1 MIIRTAGSQK
11 ESKVLDIQP
20 SKPNQILHYTIEYDT
35 THPEE
40 TISKFCSD
48 IRKTLSRYEGNKQRL
63 LEIEGEHQDLLHY
76 IEISP
81 FKKVS
86 DGYKLYRKLAELR
99 RERRALKNEND
110 LLQPL
115 YDAFHQPDILNKL
128 GKVQGDVSKVHEAI
142 DGRVYGM
149 RTDILNDWFEPE
161 KKEEPGV
168 TVVAAEEQPERID
181 IPEVDTSIE
190 KATDDMIDKKDI
202 RAAQAKFKLAWSAG
216 SAERG

>member
-11 ESKVLDIQP
+11 ESQVMDIQP
-20 SKPNQILHYTIEYDT
+20 SKPNQVLHYSIEYDT

-40 TISKFCSD
+40 TIRKFCSD
-48 IRKTLSRYEGNKQRL
+48 IREMVARYEGNKQRL
-63 LEIEGEHQDLLHY
+63 IEIEGEHQDLLHY

-81 FKKVS
+81 FKKVT

-115 YDAFHQPDILNKL
+115 YDTFRQPDILNRL
-128 GKVQGDVSKVHEAI
+128 SKVQGDVSKVHDAI

-161 KKEEPGV
+161 KKDEPGV
-168 TVVAAEEQPERID
+168 TVVEAEEQAAPVD
-181 IPEVDTSIE
+181 IPEVNEEVED
-190 KATDDMIDKKDI
+190 AVDDMIDQKDI
-202 RAAQAKFKLAWSAG
+202 RAAQAKFKLAWSASSVG
-216 SAERG
+216 R

>member
-11 ESKVLDIQP
+11 ESQVMDIQP
-20 SKPNQILHYTIEYDT
+20 SKPNQVLHYSIEYDT

-40 TISKFCSD
+40 TIRKFCSD
-48 IRKTLSRYEGNKQRL
+48 IREMVARYEGNKQRL
-63 LEIEGEHQDLLHY
+63 IEIEGEHQDLLHY

-81 FKKVS
+81 FKKVT

-115 YDAFHQPDILNKL
+115 YDTFRQPDILNRL
-128 GKVQGDVSKVHEAI
+128 SKVQGDVSKVHDAI

-168 TVVAAEEQPERID
+168 TVVEAEEQAAPVD
-181 IPEVDTSIE
+181 IPEVNEEVED
-190 KATDDMIDKKDI
+190 AVDDMIDQKDI
-202 RAAQAKFKLAWSAG
+202 RAAQAKFKLAWSATG
-216 SAERG
+216 VGR

>member
-11 ESKVLDIQP
+11 QSQVMDIQP
-20 SKPNQILHYTIEYDT
+20 SKPNQILHYSIEYDT

-40 TISKFCSD
+40 TIRKFCSD
-48 IRKTLSRYEGNKQRL
+48 IREMVTRYEGNKQRL
-63 LEIEGEHQDLLHY
+63 IEIEGEHQDLLHY

-81 FKKVS
+81 FKKVT

-115 YDAFHQPDILNKL
+115 YDTFRQPDILNRL
-128 GKVQGDVSKVHEAI
+128 SKVQGDVSKMHDAI

-161 KKEEPGV
+161 KKDEPGV
-168 TVVAAEEQPERID
+168 TVVEAKEPAAPVD
-181 IPEVDTSIE
+181 VPEVNEEVED
-190 KATDDMIDKKDI
+190 AVDDMIDQKDI
-202 RAAQAKFKLAWSAG
+202 RAAQAKFKLAWSAAG
-216 SAERG
+216 VGR

>member
-1 MIIRTAGSQK
+1 MIIRTTGSQK

-35 THPEE
+35 THPED
-40 TISKFCSD
+40 TIRKFCSD
-48 IRKTLSRYEGNKQRL
+48 IREMVTRYEGNKQRL
-63 LEIEGEHQDLLHY
+63 IEIEGEQQDLLHY

-110 LLQPL
+110 LLQPM

-128 GKVQGDVSKVHEAI
+128 SKVQGDVSKVHEAI

-168 TVVAAEEQPERID
+168 TVVAAEEQSEPID
-181 IPEVDTSIE
+181 IPETNEEVE
-190 KATDDMIDKKDI
+190 KAADDMIDKKDI
-202 RAAQAKFKLAWSAG
+202 RAAQAKFKLAWSASG
-216 SAERG
+216 VGR

>member
-1 MIIRTAGSQK
+1 MIVRTAGSQK
-11 ESKVLDIQP
+11 ESRVMDIQP
-20 SKPNQILHYTIEYDT
+20 TKPNPIMHYNVEYDT

-40 TISKFCSD
+40 TIRKFCSD
-48 IRKTLSRYEGNKQRL
+48 IREMVARYEGNKQRL
-63 LEIEGEHQDLLHY
+63 LEIEGEHQDILHY

-81 FKKVS
+81 FKKVT

-110 LLQPL
+110 LLKPIH
-115 YDAFHQPDILNKL
+115 DAFSQPDILNRL
-128 GKVQGDVSKVHEAI
+128 SKVQGDVSKTHEAI

-168 TVVAAEEQPERID
+168 TVVEAEEPAAPVD
-181 IPEVDTSIE
+181 IPEVNEEVED
-190 KATDDMIDKKDI
+190 AVDDMIDQKDI
-202 RAAQAKFKLAWSAG
+202 RAAQAKFKLAWSAAG
-216 SAERG
+216 VGR

>member
-11 ESKVLDIQP
+11 ESQVMDIQP
-20 SKPNQILHYTIEYDT
+20 SKPNPIMHYNIEYDT

-40 TISKFCSD
+40 TIRKFCSD
-48 IRKTLSRYEGNKQRL
+48 IREMVTRYEGNKQRL
-63 LEIEGEHQDLLHY
+63 IEIEGEHQDLLHY
-76 IEISP
+76 IEMSP
-81 FKKVS
+81 FKKVP

-115 YDAFHQPDILNKL
+115 YDTFRQPDILNKL
-128 GKVQGDVSKVHEAI
+128 GKVQGDVTKAHDAI

-149 RTDILNDWFEPE
+149 RTDVLNDWFEPE

-168 TVVAAEEQPERID
+168 TVVEAEEPAVSVD
-181 IPEVDTSIE
+181 IPETNEEVED
-190 KATDDMIDKKDI
+190 AVDDMIDQKDI
-202 RAAQAKFKLAWSAG
+202 RAAQAKFKLAWSAAG
-216 SAERG
+216 TGR

>member
-11 ESKVLDIQP
+11 ESQIMDIQP
-20 SKPNQILHYTIEYDT
+20 SKPNQILHYSIEYDT

-40 TISKFCSD
+40 TIRKFCSD
-48 IRKTLSRYEGNKQRL
+48 IREMVTRYEGNKQRL
-63 LEIEGEHQDLLHY
+63 IEIEGEHQDLLHY

-81 FKKVS
+81 FKRVT

-115 YDAFHQPDILNKL
+115 YDTFRQPDILNRL
-128 GKVQGDVSKVHEAI
+128 SKVQGDVSKAHDAI

-168 TVVAAEEQPERID
+168 TVVEAEEPAAPVD
-181 IPEVDTSIE
+181 IPEVNEEVED
-190 KATDDMIDKKDI
+190 AVDDMIDQKDI
-202 RAAQAKFKLAWSAG
+202 RAAQAKFKLAWSAAG
-216 SAERG
+216 VGR

>member
-1 MIIRTAGSQK
+1 MD
-11 ESKVLDIQP
+11 VQP
-20 SKPNQILHYTIEYDT
+20 SKPNQILHYNVEYDT

-40 TISKFCSD
+40 TIRKFCSD
-48 IRKTLSRYEGNKQRL
+48 IREMVTRYEGNKQRL
-63 LEIEGEHQDLLHY
+63 IEIEGEHQDLLHY

-81 FKKVS
+81 FKKVT

-115 YDAFHQPDILNKL
+115 YDTFRQPDILNRL
-128 GKVQGDVSKVHEAI
+128 SKVQGDVSKVHDAI

-168 TVVAAEEQPERID
+168 TVVEAEEPAAPVD
-181 IPEVDTSIE
+181 IPEVNEEVED
-190 KATDDMIDKKDI
+190 AVDDMIDQKDI
-202 RAAQAKFKLAWSAG
+202 RAAQAKFKLAWSAAG
-216 SAERG
+216 VGR

>member
-11 ESKVLDIQP
+11 ESQVMDIQP
-20 SKPNQILHYTIEYDT
+20 SKPNQVLHYSIEYDT
-35 THPEE
+35 THPED
-40 TISKFCSD
+40 TIRKFCSD
-48 IRKTLSRYEGNKQRL
+48 IREMVARYEGNKQRL
-63 LEIEGEHQDLLHY
+63 IEIEGEHQDLLHY

-81 FKKVS
+81 FKKVT

-115 YDAFHQPDILNKL
+115 YDTFRQPDILNRL
-128 GKVQGDVSKVHEAI
+128 SKVQGDVSKVHDAI

-168 TVVAAEEQPERID
+168 TVVEAEEQAAPVD
-181 IPEVDTSIE
+181 IPEVNEEVED
-190 KATDDMIDKKDI
+190 AVDDMIDQKDI
-202 RAAQAKFKLAWSAG
+202 RAAQAKFKLAWSAAG
-216 SAERG
+216 VGR

>member
-11 ESKVLDIQP
+11 ESQVIEIQP
-20 SKPNQILHYTIEYDT
+20 NKPNPIMHYTIEYDT

-40 TISKFCSD
+40 TIRKFCSD
-48 IRKTLSRYEGNKQRL
+48 IRGMVSRYEGNKQRL
-63 LEIEGEHQDLLHY
+63 VEIEGEHQDLLHY
-76 IEISP
+76 IEIAP
-81 FKKVS
+81 FKTVPN
-86 DGYKLYRKLAELR
+86 GYKLYRKLAELR

-115 YDAFHQPDILNKL
+115 YDAFRQPDILNRL
-128 GKVQGDVSKVHEAI
+128 SKVQGDVSKVHEAI

-168 TVVAAEEQPERID
+168 TVVKSDEPAAAPIC
-181 IPEVDTSIE
+181 IPETNEEVEDAI
-190 KATDDMIDKKDI
+190 DDMIDQKDV
-202 RAAQAKFKLAWSAG
+202 RAAQAKFKLAWSAAG
-216 SAERG
+216 TGR

>member
-11 ESKVLDIQP
+11 ESQVMDIQP
-20 SKPNQILHYTIEYDT
+20 SKPNQVLHYSIEYDT

-40 TISKFCSD
+40 TIRKFCSD
-48 IRKTLSRYEGNKQRL
+48 IREMVTRYEGNKQRL
-63 LEIEGEHQDLLHY
+63 IEIEGEHQDLLHC

-81 FKKVS
+81 FKKVT

-99 RERRALKNEND
+99 RERRALKNKND

-115 YDAFHQPDILNKL
+115 YDTFRQPDILNRL
-128 GKVQGDVSKVHEAI
+128 SKVQGDVSKVHDAI

-161 KKEEPGV
+161 KKEESGV
-168 TVVAAEEQPERID
+168 TVVDAEEPAAPVD
-181 IPEVDTSIE
+181 IPEVNEEVED
-190 KATDDMIDKKDI
+190 AVDDMIDQKDI
-202 RAAQAKFKLAWSAG
+202 RAAQAKFKLAWSAAG
-216 SAERG
+216 VGR

>member
-11 ESKVLDIQP
+11 ESQVMDIQP
-20 SKPNQILHYTIEYDT
+20 SKPNPILHYNIEYDT

-40 TISKFCSD
+40 TIRKFCTD
-48 IRKTLSRYEGNKQRL
+48 IREMVTRYEGNKQRL
-63 LEIEGEHQDLLHY
+63 IEIEGEHQDLLHY

-81 FKKVS
+81 FKKVP

-115 YDAFHQPDILNKL
+115 YDAFRQPDILNKL
-128 GKVQGDVSKVHEAI
+128 GKVQGDVSKVHDAI

-149 RTDILNDWFEPE
+149 RTDVLNDWFEPE

-168 TVVAAEEQPERID
+168 TVVEAEEPEVSVD
-181 IPEVDTSIE
+181 IPEVNDE
-190 KATDDMIDKKDI
+190 VEDAVDDMIDQKDI
-202 RAAQAKFKLAWSAG
+202 RAAQAKFKLAWSAAG
-216 SAERG
+216 TGR

>member
-11 ESKVLDIQP
+11 ESQVMDIQP
-20 SKPNQILHYTIEYDT
+20 SKPNQVLHYSIEYDT

-40 TISKFCSD
+40 TIRKFCSD
-48 IRKTLSRYEGNKQRL
+48 IREMVARYEGNKQRL
-63 LEIEGEHQDLLHY
+63 IEIEGEHQDLLHY

-81 FKKVS
+81 FKKVT

-115 YDAFHQPDILNKL
+115 YDTFRQPDILNRL
-128 GKVQGDVSKVHEAI
+128 SKVQGDVSKVHDAI

-168 TVVAAEEQPERID
+168 TVVEAEEPAVPAD
-181 IPEVDTSIE
+181 IPEVNEEVED
-190 KATDDMIDKKDI
+190 AVDDMIDQKDI
-202 RAAQAKFKLAWSAG
+202 RAAQAKFKLAWSAAG
-216 SAERG
+216 VGR

>member
-11 ESKVLDIQP
+11 ESQVMDIHP
-20 SKPNQILHYTIEYDT
+20 NKPNQILHYSIEYDT

-40 TISKFCSD
+40 TIRKFCSD
-48 IRKTLSRYEGNKQRL
+48 IREMVTRYEGNKQRL
-63 LEIEGEHQDLLHY
+63 IEIEGEHQDLLHY

-81 FKKVS
+81 FKKVT

-115 YDAFHQPDILNKL
+115 YDTFRQPDILNRL
-128 GKVQGDVSKVHEAI
+128 SKVQGDVSKVHDAI

-161 KKEEPGV
+161 KKDEPGV
-168 TVVAAEEQPERID
+168 TVVEAEEPAAPVD
-181 IPEVDTSIE
+181 IPEVNEEVED
-190 KATDDMIDKKDI
+190 AVDDMIDQKDI
-202 RAAQAKFKLAWSAG
+202 RTAQAKFKLAWSAAG
-216 SAERG
+216 VGR

>member
-11 ESKVLDIQP
+11 ESQVMDIQP
-20 SKPNQILHYTIEYDT
+20 SKPNQILHYSIEYDT

-40 TISKFCSD
+40 TIRKFCSD
-48 IRKTLSRYEGNKQRL
+48 IREMVTRYEGNKQRL
-63 LEIEGEHQDLLHY
+63 IEIEGEHQDLLHY

-81 FKKVS
+81 FKKVT

-115 YDAFHQPDILNKL
+115 YDTFRQPDILNRL
-128 GKVQGDVSKVHEAI
+128 SKVQGDVSKVHDAI

-161 KKEEPGV
+161 KKEESGV
-168 TVVAAEEQPERID
+168 TVVEAEEPTAPVD
-181 IPEVDTSIE
+181 IPEVNEEVED
-190 KATDDMIDKKDI
+190 AVDDMIDQKDI
-202 RAAQAKFKLAWSAG
+202 RAAQAKFKLAWSAAG
-216 SAERG
+216 VGR